1 MIDPM
6 PRSLKGPLLVTGLL
20 SLLLTTGCATSR
32 GSFEGGWFSRDI
44 RFEGAES
51 HQDARLRYRA
61 GDLPSGWG
69 PGEAPPGD
77 FAFYNKDLGAT
88 IYADSSCGKKFDD
101 SPLSVL
107 SNHLTMGFT
116 DVAEDSRIEGML
128 DERGSLERVF
138 SAKLDGVPVRLVTTV
153 VKKDIC
159 VFDLVLISSTVDADR
174 ALEDY
179 RSLRDGFEA
188 RFAR

>member
-1 MIDPM
+1 M
-6 PRSLKGPLLVTGLL
+6 PRSLKLPLLVTGFLG
-20 SLLLTTGCATSR
+20 LLLTTGCATSR
-32 GSFEGGWFSRDI
+32 GSFESGWFSRDI
-44 RFEGAES
+44 RFEGSEA
-51 HQDARLRYRA
+51 HQNARLRYRA

-69 PGEAPPGD
+69 RGDAPPGD

-116 DVAEDSRIEGML
+116 DVAEDSRIEGLL
-128 DERGSLERVF
+128 DGRGSLERVF
-138 SAKLDGVPVRLVTTV
+138 IAKLDGVPVRLVTTV

-159 VFDLVLISSTVDADR
+159 VFDLVLISSTAGADR